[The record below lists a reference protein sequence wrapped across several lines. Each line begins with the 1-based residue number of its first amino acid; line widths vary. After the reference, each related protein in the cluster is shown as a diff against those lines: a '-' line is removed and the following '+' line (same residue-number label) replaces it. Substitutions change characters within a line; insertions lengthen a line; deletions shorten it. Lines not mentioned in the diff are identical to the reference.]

1 MAQCTGAQC
10 WVQQGCP
17 PQHTQVQLII
27 LRKALQRVA
36 LSSTLDSAALP
47 ASAPVCLDRLVE
59 LQEMG
64 CRSGMTGALWGWTAL
79 SQGGSA
85 RHAVLPT
92 TATICCTLWIR
103 ACPDCWSTKGYD
115 AMLGCLPSASVDH
128 ASLARHSCLQASSVL
143 FWLWLTLATGGQCCP
158 GQPGTALLQ
167 AAHSLQVFAA
177 DCAAAVRCSPAVT
190 GVSASEWAV
199 WPHASAAAC
208 VSVCSADGA
217 ACVPASPKA
226 HLQLVDNWSP
236 AVAWH
241 TPGHP
246 TCPVSLL
253 FCCAQSG
260 APISSPV
267 PCSMALPVLHT
278 PRVLYCSWT
287 AMQRLVSG
295 PHPGRCTHWILPALQ
310 LGGRTSFA
318 PDRVAILCHVS
329 RSWTAMQR
337 CQDLLAPDLVAT

>member
-1 MAQCTGAQC
+1 
-10 WVQQGCP
+10 
-17 PQHTQVQLII
+17 
-27 LRKALQRVA
+27 
-36 LSSTLDSAALP
+36 
-47 ASAPVCLDRLVE
+47 
-59 LQEMG
+59 
-64 CRSGMTGALWGWTAL
+64 
-79 SQGGSA
+79 
-85 RHAVLPT
+85 
-92 TATICCTLWIR
+92 
-103 ACPDCWSTKGYD
+103 
-115 AMLGCLPSASVDH
+115 MLGCLPSASVDH

-253 FCCAQSG
+253 FCCAQSS

-310 LGGRTSFA
+310 LDSNQRCQNVFCARPCRHFMPCVPQLDSHA
-318 PDRVAILCHVS
+318 EVS
-329 RSWTAMQR
+329 RSFGPGPRGHLMPCVLQLDSDAEVSDSLGMGTEGASQSHTAPYSQTPADSLGAARGQDDRDYHPVLGDDVTSRGAGKRAYGTRSKGRRAVRHCPRAGVVLAAVMLLWPR
-337 CQDLLAPDLVAT
+337 CASTDSAQHC